1 MAIVKKAGDSI
12 SLLNLEIKKKMAES
26 IDSEVYLL
34 IRKRTIFKDQSSLA
48 RLRRAPFSYPITDV
62 VHGTI

>member
-12 SLLNLEIKKKMAES
+12 SLLNPEIKKKMAES

-34 IRKRTIFKDQSSLA
+34 IRKRAIFKD
-48 RLRRAPFSYPITDV
+48 
-62 VHGTI
+62 